1 LATDKERQVTVAEKK
16 ARIRPGR
23 RWVILAIGVLAQA
36 AASAFIYGV
45 PFLVP
50 TLRDT
55 LGLSLAQ
62 VGVYVAAP
70 TVGLLCTLIAWGAA
84 ADRWG
89 ERVVMASG
97 LAVAGLDIAAL
108 VAVTHRAPHPP
119 TPLLLALLV
128 VGGAGGA
135 SVNAASGRMVMGWFP
150 PTERGMAMGIRQT
163 AQPLG
168 VGLAGL
174 SLPTLAHHLGAF
186 PAMVAPGGLCLLSAV
201 GVTAFA
207 PDPPRAPRRPGE
219 ARPRSPYRS
228 WLLPRVH
235 AASALLVVPQFAVS
249 TFTVE
254 YLVHQRHWG
263 TAAAGA
269 FAAAMQLAGAAG
281 RIGSG
286 AWSDR
291 VGSRLRPMRQLAVA
305 AALVLLVFA
314 LGDVLTAHW
323 LAWVAPAA
331 LAVGA
336 VVSVADNGL
345 GYTATAEIA
354 GPSWSGRALGTQN
367 TGQNVFAALAP
378 VTLGSIIGGSGYA
391 VGFAVAA
398 IAPLIAIGVTPVHT
412 EPPPRW

>member
-1 LATDKERQVTVAEKK
+1 VAEKK

-23 RWVILAIGVLAQA
+23 RWVILAIGVIAQA

-249 TFTVE
+249 AFTVE

-345 GYTATAEIA
+345 GYTVTAEIA

-398 IAPLIAIGVTPVHT
+398 IAPLIAIGVTPVRT